1 MAAART
7 VEFLQELQR
16 AETGKVGPDGSSGET
31 VSEEEL
37 TQLFNRFLSRSGG
50 AKAFSEHLARQRI
63 PEQFAKAGRRAMQ
76 RSRLRDRKSTRL
88 NSSHVAI
95 SYAVFCL
102 KKKEQQ
108 QPHRANA

>member
-7 VEFLQELQR
+7 VEVLQELQR
-16 AETGKVGPDGSSGET
+16 PETGKAGPDGSSGET

-50 AKAFSEHLARQRI
+50 AKALSEHLARQRI

-76 RSRLRDRKSTRL
+76 RSRLSEEESEALAAALEASGGVQAPQTPPHSTG
-88 NSSHVAI
+88 SSA
-95 SYAVFCL
+95 
-102 KKKEQQ
+102 
-108 QPHRANA
+108 